1 MTTQII
7 EANQGLITNEMQTIA
22 DFEICVAENVR
33 KHTEEGEVVILK
45 NNQREAQNYFGIGK
59 GLGVKVCTAFNMASS
74 NEELL
79 DMFKIVKMAGA
90 HSLLET
96 SACDDIAEKREKLIA
111 STALPYG
118 TIPIHQSV
126 YENLSKGKTISKLTK
141 KKIISDIEAQ
151 VTAGVDFVVLN
162 ASLTSEILNNA
173 KENNYDVYS
182 DNAKLIAYWMEA
194 TEKENPYYEAY
205 DEVLDILRT
214 YDVALCLELSLKNTS
229 VFDFM
234 NKYQMQELVILG
246 ELTKKARNSGVQVF
260 VDPIGVTSID
270 NFKYAVDMVK
280 KITGNAPIFATN
292 INVIDSENEK
302 TFSSTSIA
310 NTLLAYCGADFIQS
324 FKLPKTTGYFNAKL
338 LKESIESALMSAKM
352 ADYAKN
358 NSKAVE
364 FEKKYFEEKK
374 SQQKETH
381 AELIKKIFS

>member
-7 EANQGLITNEMQTIA
+7 EANQGLITNEMQTVA
-22 DFEICVAENVR
+22 DFEMCVAENVR
-33 KHTEEGEVVILK
+33 KHTESGEVVILK
-45 NNQREAQNYFGIGK
+45 NNQRNEQNYFAIGK
-59 GLGVKVCTAFNMASS
+59 DLGVKVCTSFNMTSS
-74 NEELL
+74 TEELL
-79 DMFKIVKMAGA
+79 DMFKIIKMAGGN
-90 HSLLET
+90 SLLET
-96 SACDDIAEKREKLIA
+96 SACEDIVEKREKLIA

-126 YENLSKGKTISKLTK
+126 FENLSKGKTISKLTK
-141 KKIISDIEAQ
+141 KKIISDIETQ

-162 ASLTSEILNNA
+162 ASLTSEVLNGA
-173 KENNYDVYS
+173 KENNYEVYS
-182 DNAKLIAYWMEA
+182 DNAKLLAYWMIA
-194 TEKENPYYEAY
+194 TEKENPYYEAF

-214 YDVALCLELSLKNTS
+214 YDVALCLELGLKNTS

-234 NKYQMQELVILG
+234 NKYQMQELAILG

-260 VDPIGVTSID
+260 VDPIGVTAVD

-292 INVIDSENEK
+292 INVIDSECEQ
-302 TFSSTSIA
+302 TFSSTSIS
-310 NTLLAYCGADFIQS
+310 NTLLAYCGADFVQS
-324 FKLPKTTGYFNAKL
+324 FKLPKTGGYFNAKL
-338 LKESIESALMSAKM
+338 LKDSIESALMSAKM

-364 FEKKYFEEKK
+364 FEKKCSEEKK